1 MSDNGAQ
8 RHMVMVIQHSVPFDM
23 SVVLELLHMISTHM
37 RTGSI
42 GLFNGV
48 LYFNYLYYK
57 VAFSGFFF

>member
-1 MSDNGAQ
+1 
-8 RHMVMVIQHSVPFDM
+8 MVMVIQHSVPFDK
-23 SVVLELLHMISTHM
+23 SVLLRELLHMISTRL